1 MITSA
6 TPSVAT
12 VAPDVKNASVS
23 IGNLPVQPTPHMTTT
38 AAAIGPE
45 ARSGLGS
52 ELAPRFSLVPPGS
65 LRPSSS
71 TATTPIPTPTHGITL
86 DHPHFLQHPSN
97 PLSTPAN
104 ITLCCTGDWTG
115 ALEASN
121 LDDEYNDGG
130 ASPWT
135 YPSSQRPGS
144 GVSSGAAV
152 SPSVKGGGL
161 IRLKPPP
168 VPSSSSQTHGQGLG
182 QIQETT
188 RLSQELTRVTALLQQ
203 AEDAARTHF
212 ASAQTAIEENTRI
225 EAAAQKARSEA
236 HVRKMQLQEQVVELE
251 GQLETARGG
260 LERVQIDR
268 DRLLTLYR
276 DCEDRTVLL
285 EEQVQRD
292 QETIATLENRLQK
305 VTKKYTDARAQAD
318 RDRQALL
325 AAQEDLARLHSSGRG
340 GFGDME
346 GDVMMSMGNDDDD
359 DDDDDYEEENLHN
372 SILARSIRS
381 AHKSTP
387 QTTATGGKSDPSV
400 RRALDSQI
408 DNLTQQLSAAG
419 AYMSQLSGRLTDL
432 EGQGQGLG
440 QGQGQ
445 GLGFGLSSPTP
456 SKQTGPMPGTN
467 PFQLAASLQTPN
479 NINSNN
485 NNSNNS
491 NAAYGNES
499 FLQGSIMRTGT
510 GSDTGMGTG
519 MGLPTGPHH
528 QLGLDVV
535 EMNRD
540 LYFEKS
546 KAEMAVK
553 ECEMQIE
560 RQKIE
565 LVSLREEL
573 ERATGS
579 VGELQA
585 SMVALLR
592 R

>member
-1 MITSA
+1 M
-6 TPSVAT
+6 
-12 VAPDVKNASVS
+12 
-23 IGNLPVQPTPHMTTT
+23 
-38 AAAIGPE
+38 
-45 ARSGLGS
+45 
-52 ELAPRFSLVPPGS
+52 
-65 LRPSSS
+65 
-71 TATTPIPTPTHGITL
+71 
-86 DHPHFLQHPSN
+86 
-97 PLSTPAN
+97 
-104 ITLCCTGDWTG
+104 
-115 ALEASN
+115 
-121 LDDEYNDGG
+121 
-130 ASPWT
+130 
-135 YPSSQRPGS
+135 
-144 GVSSGAAV
+144 
-152 SPSVKGGGL
+152 

-168 VPSSSSQTHGQGLG
+168 VPSSSSQTQGQGLG
-182 QIQETT
+182 QAQEAT

-212 ASAQTAIEENTRI
+212 ASAQTAIEEKARI

-292 QETIATLENRLQK
+292 QESIATLENRLQK

-318 RDRQALL
+318 HDRQALL
-325 AAQEDLARLHSSGRG
+325 AAQEDLARLHSSGSGRG
-340 GFGDME
+340 GFSDME
-346 GDVMMSMGNDDDD
+346 GDVMMSMGNGDDDD
-359 DDDDDYEEENLHN
+359 DDDNDDDDDYDYEENLHN
-372 SILARSIRS
+372 SVLARSIRS

-387 QTTATGGKSDPSV
+387 HTTAIKATITTATGGKSDPNV

-440 QGQGQ
+440 QQGQGQ

-467 PFQLAASLQTPN
+467 PFQLAASLQTPIN
-479 NINSNN
+479 NSNN
-485 NNSNNS
+485 NNSSSNNNNS
-491 NAAYGNES
+491 NAVYGNES

-510 GSDTGMGTG
+510 GSDTGVGIG

-546 KAEMAVK
+546 KAELAVK
-553 ECEMQIE
+553 DREMQIE

-573 ERATGS
+573 GRATGS